1 MINVIIVFLF
11 TSLLHETEQFVEE
24 LSSPRIGVDFVQLQ
38 HWQINKFNDGIRSN
52 LIVGS
57 LSYIFELFIEVMTV
71 VGIRWGVSPVPR
83 AGGRHGSRGH
93 WCWGGAG

>member
-11 TSLLHETEQFVEE
+11 TSLLHETEQFVQE

-52 LIVGS
+52 LIVDLYLTS
-57 LSYIFELFIEVMTV
+57 LNCSSKL
-71 VGIRWGVSPVPR
+71 WLL
-83 AGGRHGSRGH
+83 
-93 WCWGGAG
+93 